1 MNYQRIFPKKS
12 KILKLFSIYCLVL
25 LLLIYAIFSSRFGW
39 AYLPEDQVTS
49 CIIQD
54 VITIVAWAVICG
66 ISYYIMTKQNYYV
79 ILKDGIVHHKWTKE
93 IKFDFKDVLY
103 IDEEYTEKHSI
114 LLFYDNRGASFFLVL
129 DREEKILNA
138 MKKNATNLMDKESF
152 KRRFP
157 SVKM

>member
-129 DREEKILNA
+129 DREEKILSA
-138 MKKNATNLMDKESF
+138 MKKNAINLMDKESF

-157 SVKM
+157 GVKM